1 MQSVFKMFLI
11 GHENIE
17 LKKILKI
24 QFTNI
29 LHILNLYN
37 IFINVNIIEQYI
49 FFLNHTFIIMFMI
62 KINFINHMIWFRL

>member
-1 MQSVFKMFLI
+1 MFLI

-37 IFINVNIIEQYI
+37 IFININIIEQ
-49 FFLNHTFIIMFMI
+49 FFFSQPHIYY
-62 KINFINHMIWFRL
+62 HVYD